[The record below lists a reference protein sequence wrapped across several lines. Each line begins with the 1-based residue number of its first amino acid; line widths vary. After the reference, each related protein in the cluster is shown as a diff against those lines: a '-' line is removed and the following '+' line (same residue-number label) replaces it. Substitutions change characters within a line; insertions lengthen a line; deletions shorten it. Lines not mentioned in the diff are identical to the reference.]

1 MTFGA
6 AMTNQTPVII
16 DVLVSWFPMLLL
28 IGVWVYFMRR
38 CGGGGKI
45 TTSEY
50 YEQFLQEQKRS
61 NEALEKI
68 LTRLEN
74 RLQQ

>member
-1 MTFGA
+1 
-6 AMTNQTPVII
+6 MTNQTPVII

-38 CGGGGKI
+38 LGGGGKL

-50 YEQFLQEQKRS
+50 YEQFLREQKRS

-68 LTRLEN
+68 LARLES
-74 RLQQ
+74 RLPQ